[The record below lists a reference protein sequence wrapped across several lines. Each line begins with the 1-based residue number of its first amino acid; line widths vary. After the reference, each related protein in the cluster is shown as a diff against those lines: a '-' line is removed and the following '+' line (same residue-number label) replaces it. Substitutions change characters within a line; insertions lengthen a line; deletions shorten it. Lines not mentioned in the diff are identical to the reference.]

1 MFRRW
6 LKNLSL
12 SVPTVD
18 LSDLSNQLAQVNA
31 KKRQFAPE
39 LSQTVYNF
47 MFSRS
52 YPVGDYT
59 AEAKSSVTRQ
69 DRANM
74 VNLIEQI
81 HAVKDYRTETL
92 YLAVSLMDKYLA
104 ILTMDNRT
112 PPCLITLS
120 VTCLLMAAKLAQ
132 PISPSF
138 SRMITLLK

>member
-1 MFRRW
+1 MQLKGSSAKKRLIIRNPNDEMFRRW

-74 VNLIEQI
+74 VNLIE
-81 HAVKDYRTETL
+81 
-92 YLAVSLMDKYLA
+92 
-104 ILTMDNRT
+104 
-112 PPCLITLS
+112 
-120 VTCLLMAAKLAQ
+120 
-132 PISPSF
+132 
-138 SRMITLLK
+138 